1 MTLRNIGFLVNS
13 HIKYHLAVGLLGLPW
28 WLGNAYHSK
37 RFKNY
42 SILRMVLLCLKE
54 SCFPDCWKV
63 SLVVLVFKACVRYF
77 LTNFY
82 FSPNDNP
89 VKIMKDVFYFI
100 ERALFVLVIFKFLYF
115 YLPLFFSLSVIALEL
130 DPW

>member
-1 MTLRNIGFLVNS
+1 MLDNLNKIQLVDIS
-13 HIKYHLAVGLLGLPW
+13 DTQKHWFSCQFSYKISPCW
-28 WLGNAYHSK
+28 WLVWTALMIVKSFIKFNAYHSK

-89 VKIMKDVFYFI
+89 AKIMKDVFYFI
-100 ERALFVLVIFKFLYF
+100 
-115 YLPLFFSLSVIALEL
+115 
-130 DPW
+130 

>member
-1 MTLRNIGFLVNS
+1 MTLRNIAFLVNS
-13 HIKYHLAVGLLGLPW
+13 HIKYHLAGGLFGLPW